1 MGAACF
7 KDKKMKK
14 YTFKLI
20 YTFYF
25 VLLSCCSVLAQN
37 PGDENDTGNLEG
49 TDPPSSVPIDNLL
62 IALAVAGILFA
73 FYHITKTK
81 KALQ

>member
-1 MGAACF
+1 
-7 KDKKMKK
+7 MKK

-25 VLLSCCSVLAQN
+25 ALIGCCSLLAQI

-49 TDPPSSVPIDNLL
+49 TDTPSAPIDNLL
-62 IALAVAGILFA
+62 LILALAGIVFA
-73 FYHITKTK
+73 FYHFRKNK
-81 KALQ
+81 KAIQ